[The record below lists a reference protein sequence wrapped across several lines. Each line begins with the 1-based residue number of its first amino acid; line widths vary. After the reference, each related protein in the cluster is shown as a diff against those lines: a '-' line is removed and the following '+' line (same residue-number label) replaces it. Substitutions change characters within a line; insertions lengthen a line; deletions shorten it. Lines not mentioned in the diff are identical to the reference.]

1 MKCLQCGSKELD
13 YDELSNMY
21 FCPKCNRLYS
31 ASEVKADDELY
42 VDDTDESNTIEEW
55 EAEELSGFSLIVLN
69 IVQSIPIIGILI
81 PIVVSNAN
89 VKESD
94 KRHFGY
100 RFLAQLFSM
109 LICVVLLTIVMY
121 NYKIDY
127 GKALQQG
134 MNNVIEF
141 FMPRFKSNVITSV
154 PSMDSVTLDETLPDE
169 NVTDN
174 VPVLSQDNWNLVDGV
189 IMNGK
194 QVMNIINETEGCL
207 VAYLIQTIDISK
219 RHGEDTYINVG
230 YVLDGF
236 DRDTSKSTVY
246 YIEARVDYEL
256 YTDDYGE
263 YVYEEIDAIKNSKYI
278 FYVNPKDNY
287 VMNVLYDSNNL
298 VIGFMFTEVE
308 N

>member
-31 ASEVKADDELY
+31 ESDVELDNELL
-42 VDDTDESNTIEEW
+42 VDDTSSASKAKKW
-55 EAEELSGFSLIVLN
+55 EAEELNGFSLIVLN
-69 IVQSIPIIGILI
+69 ILQSIPIVGILI
-81 PIVVSNAN
+81 PIVVTNAN

-100 RFLAQLFSM
+100 RFLAQLFSA
-109 LICVVLLTIVMY
+109 LICLVLLTIVVCS
-121 NYKIDY
+121 YKIDY
-127 GKALQQG
+127 GEALQKG
-134 MNNVIEF
+134 MSNIIEF
-141 FMPRFKSNVITSV
+141 FMPKLKSNVITSI
-154 PSMDSVTLDETLPDE
+154 PSMDSVTIDETLPDE
-169 NVTDN
+169 DSVEDI
-174 VPVLSQDNWNLVDGV
+174 PVLSQDNWDLVDGV
-189 IMNGK
+189 VMNGK
-194 QVMNIINETEGCL
+194 QVMNIINKTEGCE
-207 VAYLIQTIDISK
+207 VAYLVQTTGISK

-236 DRDTSKSTVY
+236 DKDTSKSTVY
-246 YIEARVDYEL
+246 YIEAKAAYEL

-263 YVYEEIDAIKNSKYI
+263 YVYEEIDTIKNSKYI

>member
-31 ASEVKADDELY
+31 ESEVELDDELL
-42 VDDTDESNTIEEW
+42 VDDTSSASKAKEW
-55 EAEELSGFSLIVLN
+55 EAEELNGFSLIVLN
-69 IVQSIPIIGILI
+69 ILQSIPIIGILI
-81 PIVVSNAN
+81 PIVVTNAN

-100 RFLAQLFSM
+100 RFLAQLFSV

-121 NYKIDY
+121 SYKIDY
-127 GKALQQG
+127 GEALQQG
-134 MNNVIEF
+134 MNNIIEF
-141 FMPRFKSNVITSV
+141 FMPRFKSNAITSI
-154 PSMDSVTLDETLPDE
+154 PSMDSITIDETLPDE
-169 NVTDN
+169 DSTEDI
-174 VPVLSQDNWNLVDGV
+174 PVLSQDNWNLVDGV
-189 IMNGK
+189 VMNGK
-194 QVMNIINETEGCL
+194 QVMNIINKTEGCQ
-207 VAYLIQTIDISK
+207 VAYLVQTTGISE

-236 DRDTSKSTVY
+236 DKDTSKSTVY
-246 YIEARVDYEL
+246 YIEAKAAYEL

-263 YVYEEIDAIKNSKYI
+263 YVYEEIDTIKNSKYI

>member
-31 ASEVKADDELY
+31 ESEVELDDELL
-42 VDDTDESNTIEEW
+42 VDDTSSTSKAKEW
-55 EAEELSGFSLIVLN
+55 EAEELNGFSLIVLN
-69 IVQSIPIIGILI
+69 ILQSIPIIGILI
-81 PIVVSNAN
+81 PIVVTNAN

-100 RFLAQLFSM
+100 RFLAQLFSVS
-109 LICVVLLTIVMY
+109 LCVVLLTIVMY
-121 NYKIDY
+121 TYKIDY
-127 GKALQQG
+127 GETLQQG
-134 MNNVIEF
+134 MNNIIEF
-141 FMPRFKSNVITSV
+141 FMPRFKSNVTISI
-154 PSMDSVTLDETLPDE
+154 PSMDSITIDETLPDE
-169 NVTDN
+169 DSTEDI
-174 VPVLSQDNWNLVDGV
+174 PVLSQDNWDLVDSV
-189 IMNGK
+189 VMNGK
-194 QVMNIINETEGCL
+194 QVMNIINKTEGCQ
-207 VAYLIQTIDISK
+207 VAYLIQTTGISE

-236 DRDTSKSTVY
+236 DKDTSKSTVY
-246 YIEARVDYEL
+246 YIEAKAVYEL

-263 YVYEEIDAIKNSKYI
+263 YVYEEIDTIKNSKYI

>member
-1 MKCLQCGSKELD
+1 MKCLNCGSKELD

-31 ASEVKADDELY
+31 ASEVESDAELLIDD
-42 VDDTDESNTIEEW
+42 DDTSNVEEW
-55 EAEELSGFSLIVLN
+55 EVEGLNGFSLIVLN
-69 IVQSIPIIGILI
+69 ILQSIPIIGILI
-81 PIVVSNAN
+81 PIVVTNAN

-100 RFLAQLFSM
+100 RFLAQLFSV

-127 GKALQQG
+127 GETLQQG
-134 MNNVIEF
+134 MSNIIEF
-141 FMPRFKSNVITSV
+141 FMPRFKSNVVTSI
-154 PSMDSVTLDETLPDE
+154 PSMNSVTIDETLPKEDSTE
-169 NVTDN
+169 D
-174 VPVLSQDNWNLVDGV
+174 VPVLSQDNWDLVDGV
-189 IMNGK
+189 VMSGK
-194 QVMNIINETEGCL
+194 QVMNIINKTEGYQ
-207 VAYLIQTIDISK
+207 VAYLVQTVGISE

-236 DRDTSKSTVY
+236 DNDAGKSTVY
-246 YIEARVDYEL
+246 YVEARKNYEL

-263 YVYEEIDAIKNSKYI
+263 YVYEEIDTIKNSKYI

>member
-31 ASEVKADDELY
+31 ESEVELGDELL
-42 VDDTDESNTIEEW
+42 VDDTSSASKAKEW
-55 EAEELSGFSLIVLN
+55 EAEELNGFSLIVLN
-69 IVQSIPIIGILI
+69 ILQSIPIIGILI
-81 PIVVSNAN
+81 PIVVTNAN

-100 RFLAQLFSM
+100 RFLAQLFSV

-121 NYKIDY
+121 TYKIDY
-127 GKALQQG
+127 DEALQQG
-134 MNNVIEF
+134 MNNIIEL
-141 FMPRFKSNVITSV
+141 FMPRFKSNAVISI
-154 PSMDSVTLDETLPDE
+154 PSMDSVTIDETLPDE
-169 NVTDN
+169 DSTEDI
-174 VPVLSQDNWNLVDGV
+174 PVLSQDNWDLVDGV

-194 QVMNIINETEGCL
+194 QVMNIINKTEGCQ
-207 VAYLIQTIDISK
+207 VAYLVQTTGISE

-236 DRDTSKSTVY
+236 DKDTSKSTVY
-246 YIEARVDYEL
+246 YIEAKAAYEL

-263 YVYEEIDAIKNSKYI
+263 YVYEEIDTIKNSKYI

>member
-31 ASEVKADDELY
+31 ESEVELDDELL
-42 VDDTDESNTIEEW
+42 VDDTGSASKSKEW
-55 EAEELSGFSLIVLN
+55 EAEELNGFSLIVLN
-69 IVQSIPIIGILI
+69 ILQSIPIIGILI
-81 PIVVSNAN
+81 PIVVTNAN

-100 RFLAQLFSM
+100 RFLAQLFSV

-121 NYKIDY
+121 TYKIDY
-127 GKALQQG
+127 DEALQQG
-134 MNNVIEF
+134 MNNIIEF
-141 FMPRFKSNVITSV
+141 FMPRFKSNVTISI
-154 PSMDSVTLDETLPDE
+154 PSMDSITIDETLPDE
-169 NVTDN
+169 DSTEDI
-174 VPVLSQDNWNLVDGV
+174 PVLSQDNWDLVDGV
-189 IMNGK
+189 VMNGK
-194 QVMNIINETEGCL
+194 QVMNIINKTEGCQ
-207 VAYLIQTIDISK
+207 VAYLVQTTGISE

-246 YIEARVDYEL
+246 YIEAKAAYEL

-263 YVYEEIDAIKNSKYI
+263 YVYEEIDTIKNSKYI

>member
-31 ASEVKADDELY
+31 ASEVESDDEMY
-42 VDDTDESNTIEEW
+42 VDDTDESNTIKEW
-55 EAEELSGFSLIVLN
+55 ETEELSGFSLIVLN
-69 IVQSIPIIGILI
+69 IVQSIPIIGVLI
-81 PIVVSNAN
+81 PVVVSNAN

-141 FMPRFKSNVITSV
+141 FMPGFKSNVITSV
-154 PSMDSVTLDETLPDE
+154 PTMDSVTLDETLPDE

-207 VAYLIQTIDISK
+207 VAYLIQTTDISK

-263 YVYEEIDAIKNSKYI
+263 YVYEEVDAIKNSKYI